1 MALKDHL
8 SRVSSQDFADVGQK
22 AIYSVSVSLFL
33 TAGSVCGSAE
43 GTLGLAAASS
53 PLTVVTLC

>member
-8 SRVSSQDFADVGQK
+8 SRVSSQDLADVGQK
-22 AIYSVSVSLFL
+22 AIYSVSPI
-33 TAGSVCGSAE
+33 AGSVCGSAE
-43 GTLGLAAASS
+43 GTLGLAAASP